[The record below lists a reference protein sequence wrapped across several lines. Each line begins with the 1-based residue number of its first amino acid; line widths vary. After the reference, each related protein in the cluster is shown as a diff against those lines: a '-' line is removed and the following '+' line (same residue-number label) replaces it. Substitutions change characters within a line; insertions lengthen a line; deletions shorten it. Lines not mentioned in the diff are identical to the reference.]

1 MNVTISGKHIDI
13 TDGLRDHIDGGL
25 ERFTGHFNNTIDVN
39 VILGIEKHR
48 HIAEINLHANGL
60 HINAKNTSGDMYS
73 SFDSALS
80 KINKQ
85 IRKHKERI
93 NRHQPRTAR
102 EAREYEH
109 LVIDIPFHADEHTET
124 AVGDLQHK
132 VIQRENVEI
141 KHLTVEEAAMQL
153 DLLHLQFYVFH
164 NDATDKINVITHH
177 DDGTY
182 GLIEP

>member
-1 MNVTISGKHIDI
+1 MEV
-13 TDGLRDHIDGGL
+13 TDGLRNHIDGGL
-25 ERFTGHFNNTIDVN
+25 ERFTDHFDNTVEVN

-60 HINAKNTSGDMYS
+60 HINAKNSSGDMYS

-85 IRKHKERI
+85 IRKHKGRI

-109 LVIDIPFHADEHTET
+109 MVIDVPFQAE
-124 AVGDLQHK
+124 DLPEVTGEDSKHK
-132 VIQRENVEI
+132 VIQRENIQI

-153 DLLHLQFYVFH
+153 DLMHLEFYVF
-164 NDATDKINVITHH
+164 NNEDTGKVNIITTHG
-177 DDGTY
+177 DGTY

>member
-13 TDGLRDHIDGGL
+13 TDGLREHIDGGL
-25 ERFTGHFNNTIDVN
+25 ERFTEHFDKTIDVN

-85 IRKHKERI
+85 IRKHKARI

-109 LVIDIPFHADEHTET
+109 LVIDVPFHNDAHSESTN
-124 AVGDLQHK
+124 GDLKHK
-132 VIQRENVEI
+132 VIQRKSIEV

-153 DLLHLQFYVFH
+153 DLLHLPFFVFH
-164 NDATDKINVITHH
+164 NEATDKINVITHH

-182 GLIEP
+182 GLIDP

>member
-1 MNVTISGKHIDI
+1 MNVTISGKHMEI
-13 TDGLRDHIDGGL
+13 TDGLREHIDGAL
-25 ERFTGHFNNTIDVN
+25 ERFTKHFDNTIDVN

-85 IRKHKERI
+85 IRKHKSRI
-93 NRHQPRTAR
+93 NRHQPRTAK

-109 LVIDIPFHADEHTET
+109 MVIDVPFSLDEPVDVA
-124 AVGDLQHK
+124 AVNAKHK
-132 VIQRENVEI
+132 VIERENILI

-153 DLLHLQFYVFH
+153 DLLHTHFYVFH
-164 NDATDKINVITHH
+164 NADTGKVNIITPHE
-177 DDGTY
+177 DGTY